1 MQQKINTNVVGKTP
15 HGKSDIKIT
24 EKIKLTKKLGLFH
37 SVCGHH
43 HNSFAVAFALFNLC
57 EPFVL
62 SNYKIKIPKIREYF
76 VQPNNQN
83 QSKSRN
89 FTILH
94 NISICFSDKN
104 GKWKIENK

>member
-62 SNYKIKIPKIREYF
+62 SNYKIKIPKIREYILSNQTTKTKVNPEILQSYIILVF
-76 VQPNNQN
+76 VFPT
-83 QSKSRN
+83 KME
-89 FTILH
+89 
-94 NISICFSDKN
+94 N
-104 GKWKIENK
+104 GK